1 MRGALDR
8 YGGPIR
14 YTQESEATS
23 LRMADEVVYSRYH
36 PNLDRSKVAQK
47 SSIHPKAVRYGF
59 LHRDA

>member
-1 MRGALDR
+1 
-8 YGGPIR
+8 
-14 YTQESEATS
+14 
-23 LRMADEVVYSRYH
+23 MADEVVYSRYH